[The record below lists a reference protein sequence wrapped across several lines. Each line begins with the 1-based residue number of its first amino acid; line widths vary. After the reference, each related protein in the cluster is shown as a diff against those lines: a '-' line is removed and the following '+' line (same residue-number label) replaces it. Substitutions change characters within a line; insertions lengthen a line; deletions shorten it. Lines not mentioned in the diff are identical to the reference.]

1 MKVFK
6 TNGGKGILLNDSEL
20 VALGFVAINLL
31 GQTGIP
37 FLDEYS
43 QRTTPT
49 LLSGYQIDVLKNSLD
64 LGLVQSNHLVG
75 DGLK

>member
-37 FLDEYS
+37 FLDEYA

-49 LLSGYQIDVLKNSLD
+49 LLSGYQTDVLNSL
-64 LGLVQSNHLVG
+64 LEAIRKESQNG
-75 DGLK
+75 